1 MAEKIAKNNKT
12 AHQTPVLTPQE
23 QKVLNMLIEG
33 TAPKEIGYRLNISY
47 DTVKYHQK
55 KLYEKLDVHSVFELR
70 NKYLNANTAD
80 AKETLAKQLLPGA
93 FQLIPKENP
102 PYGWVFHFEPDVF
115 QYNDKYYPSPFK
127 LGKGNR
133 LVEGDMWH
141 ITCFFTSNVEIKWL
155 LVSFIDKSIDGN
167 LFLNEIS
174 GPHKLGN
181 FYFKA
186 NTRYNLSAKILI
198 TQTASGAS
206 PIENI
211 FSLGVGCFLDKQP
224 VITFHKFEVVKL
236 PQQNILKSTL
246 SNQSEKI
253 RQYTPD
259 ILPLP
264 NPLVIT
270 FDRDI
275 NETWASWKYTLYPDI
290 FLYNG
295 IKTASPFMLGEGN
308 RIVENDIFLVNLFF
322 TSNVD
327 IDFLQVH
334 LLDTTVA
341 DDHYWTQLSP
351 YVKLKKNIKA
361 GIENNITI
369 KLLATKTASGTS
381 PAENQFVLI
390 TGPGTKEQPT
400 LSFTKFEIV
409 KI

>member
-1 MAEKIAKNNKT
+1 MADKSLNT
-12 AHQTPVLTPQE
+12 TQQTPALTPQE
-23 QKVLNMLIEG
+23 QKILNMLLEG
-33 TAPKEIGYRLNISY
+33 TLPKEIGYRLNISY

-55 KLYEKLDVHSVFELR
+55 KLYEKLEVHSINELIG
-70 NKYLNANTAD
+70 KHLQVNAAD
-80 AKETLAKQLLPGA
+80 TTEKLAEQSLPCP
-93 FQLIPKENP
+93 FQLIPKENA
-102 PYGWVFHFEPDVF
+102 PYGWIYDFEPDVF
-115 QYNDKYYPSPFK
+115 QYNDEWYPSPFK

-133 LVEGDMWH
+133 LIEGDMWH
-141 ITCFFTSNVEIKWL
+141 ITCFFSSNVEIKWL
-155 LVSFIDKSIDGN
+155 LVSFVDKSIDGN
-167 LFLNEIS
+167 LFFNEIS
-174 GPHKLGN
+174 GLHKLGN

-186 NTRYNLSAKILI
+186 DTRHNLSTKILI
-198 TQTASGAS
+198 TQTASGTS
-206 PIENI
+206 PVENI
-211 FSLGVGCFLDKQP
+211 FSLGVGCFLDKPP

-259 ILPLP
+259 VLPLP

-270 FDRDI
+270 FDCDI

-295 IKTASPFMLGEGN
+295 IKTASPFMLDEGN
-308 RIVENDIFLVNLFF
+308 RIVENDIFLVNMFF

-334 LLDTTVA
+334 FLDTTVA
-341 DDHYWTQLSP
+341 DDVYWTQLSP
-351 YVKLKKNIKA
+351 YLKLKKNIKA

-369 KLLATKTASGTS
+369 KFLATKTASGTS

-400 LSFTKFEIV
+400 LTFTKFEIV